1 MRDDRRAFDLADGRT
16 GAATE
21 ADRAA
26 AEALVVDVE
35 GWEGPLDLLL
45 HLARTQKVDLRQVS
59 ILQLAEQYLAFV
71 EEAKR
76 LRLELAADWL
86 VMAAWLAYLK
96 SRLLLPPEPEP
107 DGPSAEALA
116 DRLAFRLRRL
126 EAMREAA
133 ARLFA
138 RPRLGRERFARGA
151 PDPVE
156 VTRRTE
162 HDASLVDLM
171 RAYARLRTREA
182 FTPLHVDRE
191 PVLTAERAMERLS
204 ALLGAGAA
212 PDWRSLAAF
221 LPPDWTR
228 EPRRRRSAV
237 AATFAATLELVKR
250 GDAELRQDAPFAEIL
265 VRQRP
270 PGPETSA

>member
-1 MRDDRRAFDLADGRT
+1 MPEDRRAFDLADGRT
-16 GAATE
+16 GAAAPE
-21 ADRAA
+21 DRAR
-26 AEALVVDVE
+26 AEALVVDVD

-71 EEAKR
+71 EAAKR

-151 PDPVE
+151 PDDLAPPV
-156 VTRRTE
+156 RTE

-182 FTPLHVDRE
+182 FTPLHMGRE
-191 PVLTAERAMERLS
+191 PVLTPERALERLS
-204 ALLGAGAA
+204 ALLGEGAA
-212 PDWRSLAAF
+212 PDWRALAAF

-237 AATFAATLELVKR
+237 AATFAAALELVKR
-250 GDAELRQDAPFAEIL
+250 GEAEMRQEAPFAPIAL
-265 VRQRP
+265 RAAPRP
-270 PGPETSA
+270 